1 MIPMD
6 KFKKRLLKLSKHPQ
20 NALVIGNG
28 FGRLN
33 DVLDIFETVF
43 IFSNDTIGIRA
54 KNLIP
59 KESINSILN
68 AVNVTAILIDLEYL
82 PLLEKTLPIWH
93 RWHSLIL
100 IEGNNP
106 IGRDKS
112 QALYKNH
119 YGCVELHGIYHVWK
133 FQL

>member
-6 KFKKRLLKLSKHPQ
+6 KFKKKLSKLSKNQQ
-20 NALVIGNG
+20 NAVVIGNG
-28 FGRLN
+28 FGRLAEM
-33 DVLDIFETVF
+33 LDIFETVF
-43 IFSNDTIGIRA
+43 IFSNEQSTIKA

-59 KESINSILN
+59 KTSIDLISN

-82 PLLEKTLPIWH
+82 PLLEKTIPLWH

-100 IEGNNP
+100 IEGNEP

-112 QALYKNH
+112 QSLYKNH
-119 YGCVELHGIYHVWK
+119 YRCVELHGVYHVWT
-133 FQL
+133 FQP